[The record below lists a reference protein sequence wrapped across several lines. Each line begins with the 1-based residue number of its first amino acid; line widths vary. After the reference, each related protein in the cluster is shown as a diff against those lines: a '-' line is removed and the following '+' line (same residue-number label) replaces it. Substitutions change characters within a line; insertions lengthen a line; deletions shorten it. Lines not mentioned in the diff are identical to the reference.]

1 MQQDKM
7 SLLEFQEMFSTEEAC
22 REHLFQLR
30 WPEGFNC
37 PRCGCEKYS
46 WHSTRHLC
54 QCAACKYQASVT
66 AGTIFHKT
74 RTPIRKW
81 FWMIFM
87 LSGQKSGVSMLGL
100 QRLLEI
106 KSYKTAWTMGH
117 KIRKAMADRDA
128 LYKLGGVVEMDDA
141 FIGPRKPGKRGRGAE
156 GKAKFIVAVGRP
168 MDRASFAT
176 MQCVDHVA
184 GKEVIDLAQEKLRPG
199 SKVVTDGW
207 RAYRSLEDNGFSHE
221 HVVLMKDKTQLKELK
236 WAHALI
242 ANVKGNIRGVYHNV
256 SPKHLQ
262 RYLAEYCY
270 RFNRRLWASQLF
282 NRTVVACVGTE
293 TITFAELKE

>member
-74 RTPIRKW
+74 RTPLRKW

-128 LYKLGGVVEMDDA
+128 LYKLGGV
-141 FIGPRKPGKRGRGAE
+141 F
-156 GKAKFIVAVGRP
+156 
-168 MDRASFAT
+168 
-176 MQCVDHVA
+176 
-184 GKEVIDLAQEKLRPG
+184 
-199 SKVVTDGW
+199 
-207 RAYRSLEDNGFSHE
+207 
-221 HVVLMKDKTQLKELK
+221 LKNPL
-236 WAHALI
+236 
-242 ANVKGNIRGVYHNV
+242 
-256 SPKHLQ
+256 
-262 RYLAEYCY
+262 
-270 RFNRRLWASQLF
+270 
-282 NRTVVACVGTE
+282 
-293 TITFAELKE
+293 